1 MKNWLPETVRLA
13 QAALDTRDS
22 LRRLAAKIT
31 AAGAD
36 PQLRA
41 EALAAA
47 QQVANTHADML
58 RMALKDSSARRRS
71 IAAPEQTLWAVGLN
85 ARNGDR
91 Q

>member
-1 MKNWLPETVRLA
+1 MKNWQPETVRLA

-22 LRRLAAKIT
+22 LRWLAAKIT

-47 QQVANTHADML
+47 HQVANTHANML
-58 RMALKDSSARRRS
+58 RMALKDSAARRHSPVSRE
-71 IAAPEQTLWAVGLN
+71 AEPL
-85 ARNGDR
+85 
-91 Q
+91 